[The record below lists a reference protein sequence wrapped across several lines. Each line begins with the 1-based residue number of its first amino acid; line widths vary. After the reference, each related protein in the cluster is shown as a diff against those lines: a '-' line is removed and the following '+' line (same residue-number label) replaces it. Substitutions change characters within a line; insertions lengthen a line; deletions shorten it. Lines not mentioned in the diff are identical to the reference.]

1 MEIVGGRPW
10 PASSLMPKRVV
21 DEVAAIAVVAVSKYE
36 GYPLPTTRY
45 YYLLLTAYCSL
56 PTTQDAAAHL
66 RVLSDPSKEY
76 VLHGAA

>member
-1 MEIVGGRPW
+1 MELVGGRPW

-21 DEVAAIAVVAVSKYE
+21 DE
-36 GYPLPTTRY
+36 
-45 YYLLLTAYCSL
+45 
-56 PTTQDAAAHL
+56 DAAAHL

>member
-1 MEIVGGRPW
+1 M
-10 PASSLMPKRVV
+10 
-21 DEVAAIAVVAVSKYE
+21 D
-36 GYPLPTTRY
+36 PLPSTRY

>member
-1 MEIVGGRPW
+1 
-10 PASSLMPKRVV
+10 MPT
-21 DEVAAIAVVAVSKYE
+21 AHYLLPTAHHL
-36 GYPLPTTRY
+36 LPTTH
-45 YYLLLTAYCSL
+45 YLLLTARCLL